1 LRRNAA
7 SALASPEKMNL
18 KKVLG
23 DRNSV
28 LLPNCSVRFPACR
41 LLYVK
46 VLLLAL
52 TLYKQEEE
60 KYERFIS

>member
-1 LRRNAA
+1 
-7 SALASPEKMNL
+7 MNL

-28 LLPNCSVRFPACR
+28 LPPNCSVRFPACC

-46 VLLLAL
+46 VLLLTL
-52 TLYKQEEE
+52 TLYKQKEE
-60 KYERFIS
+60 KYERFIR